1 MTHMDI
7 IMQNVER
14 MRVQDPVRFN
24 KLVQEGMAIELGIIS
39 PLSKKE
45 ITVEKLV
52 AEYFPSDPKY
62 RDVAQGG
69 LD

>member
-24 KLVQEGMAIELGIIS
+24 KLVEEGMAIELGIIS

-45 ITVEKLV
+45 VTVEKLV
-52 AEYFPSDPKY
+52 AEYFPED
-62 RDVAQGG
+62 
-69 LD
+69 